1 MTVLRTPVFRIHQCM
16 DPDPKNADR
25 VGIYATAT
33 IEHQELGVV
42 TTVKTSGVWN
52 VETTRNG
59 KNERRLFNKELE
71 KLWTVLRSFGYDLS
85 DMTPT
90 ETEGGTTGKPA
101 S

>member
-25 VGIYATAT
+25 VGVYASAT
-33 IEHQELGVV
+33 IEHQEIGVV
-42 TTVKTSGVWN
+42 TTVKTAGVWD
-52 VETTRNG
+52 VATSRDG
-59 KNERRLFNKELE
+59 KHERKLFNEELE
-71 KLWTVLRSFGYDLS
+71 KLWTVLRSFGYDPS

-90 ETEGGTTGKPA
+90 EAEEVTTRTPA